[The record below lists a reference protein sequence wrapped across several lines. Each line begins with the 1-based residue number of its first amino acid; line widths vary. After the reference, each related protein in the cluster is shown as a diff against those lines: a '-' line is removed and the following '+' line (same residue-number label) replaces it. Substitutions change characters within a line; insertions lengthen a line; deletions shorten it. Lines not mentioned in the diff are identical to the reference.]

1 MDAMNSRQQN
11 ILQMVI
17 DTGRVSVVE
26 LAKATG
32 VSEVTIRQDLNLLE
46 KMSFLRR
53 AHGYAVPLD
62 SEDVETRMMNNYAL
76 KRELAEFAASLVN
89 NGETVFIE
97 NGSSNALLAR
107 TLAEQKDVTIVTVSS
122 YIAHLLKE
130 TRSEVILLGG
140 IYQKKSESMVGPL
153 TRQYVQQVHFSK
165 AFIGIDGW
173 QPETG
178 FTGRDMM
185 RSDVVNAVLEKGCEA
200 IILTDSSKFGAV
212 HPYTLGPVDRF
223 SRVITDEGLKEAHSE
238 RLQRDGLIVD
248 IVKKPA

>member
-1 MDAMNSRQQN
+1 MDAMNSRQQI

-17 DTGRVSVVE
+17 DQGRVSVVD

-32 VSEVTIRQDLNLLE
+32 VSEVTIRQDLNFLE
-46 KMSFLRR
+46 KQSYLRR

-62 SEDVETRMMNNYAL
+62 SDDVETRMMNNFAL

-107 TLAEQKDVTIVTVSS
+107 TLADQKDVTIITVSS

-130 TRSEVILLGG
+130 TRCEVILLGG

-173 QPETG
+173 QPDTG

-185 RSDVVNAVLEKGCEA
+185 RSDVVNAVLAKECEA
-200 IILTDSSKFGAV
+200 IVLTDSSKFGAV
-212 HPYTLGPVDRF
+212 HPYTMGPASRF
-223 SRVITDEGLKEAHSE
+223 SRVITDE
-238 RLQRDGLIVD
+238 RLRDEYRQQLEQDGLTVD
-248 IVKKPA
+248 IVKKTA

>member
-1 MDAMNSRQQN
+1 MNSRQQI

-17 DTGRVSVVE
+17 DQGRVSVVD

-32 VSEVTIRQDLNLLE
+32 VSEVTIRQDLNFLE
-46 KMSFLRR
+46 KQSYLRR

-62 SEDVETRMMNNYAL
+62 SDDVETRMMNNYAL

-107 TLAEQKDVTIVTVSS
+107 TLADQKDVTIITVSS

-130 TRSEVILLGG
+130 TRCEVILLGG

-173 QPETG
+173 QPDTG

-185 RSDVVNAVLEKGCEA
+185 RSDVVNAVLAKECEA
-200 IILTDSSKFGAV
+200 IVLTDSSKFGAV
-212 HPYTLGPVDRF
+212 HPYTMGPASRF
-223 SRVITDEGLKEAHSE
+223 SRVITDE
-238 RLQRDGLIVD
+238 RLRDEYRQQLEQDGLTVD
-248 IVKKPA
+248 IVKKTA

>member
-1 MDAMNSRQQN
+1 
-11 ILQMVI
+11 
-17 DTGRVSVVE
+17 
-26 LAKATG
+26 
-32 VSEVTIRQDLNLLE
+32 
-46 KMSFLRR
+46 
-53 AHGYAVPLD
+53 
-62 SEDVETRMMNNYAL
+62 MMNNYAL

-107 TLAEQKDVTIVTVSS
+107 TLADQKDVTIITVSS

-130 TRSEVILLGG
+130 TRCEVILLGG

-185 RSDVVNAVLEKGCEA
+185 RSDVVNAVLEKECEA
-200 IILTDSSKFGAV
+200 IVLTDSSKFGAV
-212 HPYTLGPVDRF
+212 HPYTMGPVSRF
-223 SRVITDEGLKEAHSE
+223 SRVITDERLSDAHRNKLE
-238 RLQRDGLIVD
+238 DNGLIVN
-248 IVKKPA
+248 IIKTTA